1 MSGLVEPFRAEVL
14 RGIFAIS
21 SEAIIVTDSQRRIL
35 MFSVGAETI
44 FGYRGE
50 EVIGQPVEQLMPERF
65 RTAHRRHVAG
75 FAAQSRQSMAMLERG
90 QVVGRRKNG
99 EEFLVEASLSKVSTP
114 EGLLFTTIIRD
125 VTQRRHTLDR
135 IVRSEERLRIALQ
148 SADLHVF
155 EIDYTTKTIF
165 KAGAEDARR
174 ENVREVRLMIIRPE
188 KPEDSLAIRAL
199 TDAAFV
205 GVEHSSQTEGAIVDA
220 LRAADALAMSLVA
233 EQDGSII
240 GHVAFSPVLIDGE
253 DTGWFGL
260 GPVSVSP
267 SLQRRGVGSMLINE
281 GLGRLATHGAQGC
294 VVLGDPKYYSRFGFR
309 SDHTLSY
316 GDVPPAYFQSLVLA
330 GAPPSGEVTYDAGFE
345 AT

>member
-1 MSGLVEPFRAEVL
+1 MSDFVEPFRAEVL

-50 EVIGQPVEQLMPERF
+50 EIIGQPVEQLMPERF

-165 KAGAEDARR
+165 KAGAEDVFFERPLTYNDIAQDIWCGVRSDYRSVAKAAWRRHLQTGKPFSFESPVARSDGREIWGAFTAELIEDPQGRPLRLIGAIQDVTARR
-174 ENVREVRLMIIRPE
+174 AASKAMAEAVAAAEAACP
-188 KPEDSLAIRAL
+188 SSGHLA
-199 TDAAFV
+199 
-205 GVEHSSQTEGAIVDA
+205 QMGA
-220 LRAADALAMSLVA
+220 
-233 EQDGSII
+233 
-240 GHVAFSPVLIDGE
+240 
-253 DTGWFGL
+253 
-260 GPVSVSP
+260 
-267 SLQRRGVGSMLINE
+267 
-281 GLGRLATHGAQGC
+281 
-294 VVLGDPKYYSRFGFR
+294 
-309 SDHTLSY
+309 
-316 GDVPPAYFQSLVLA
+316 
-330 GAPPSGEVTYDAGFE
+330 
-345 AT
+345 